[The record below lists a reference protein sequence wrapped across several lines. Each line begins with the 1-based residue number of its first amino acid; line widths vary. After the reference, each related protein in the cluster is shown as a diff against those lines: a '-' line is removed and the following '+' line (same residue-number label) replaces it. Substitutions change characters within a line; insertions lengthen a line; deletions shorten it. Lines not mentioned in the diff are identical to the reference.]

1 MTLISL
7 ADCCRRLYID
17 PKTLHHWLSLAQISV
32 QPHPLDARLKCVT
45 QQQLEQVAAAHHRA
59 LSVSVPP
66 QTSADASPTN
76 GMCASVLS
84 DFVAQTMRLTEQLAS
99 LQTHVATLQNQ
110 LTRLSEQTHLEQA
123 GRASASQASGEKSQ
137 KSSQEKSEESSQQ
150 KSQKSSQEKSEESS
164 QQKSQKSSQEKSE
177 ESSQQK
183 SQKSSQEK
191 SRQSSQ
197 QKSQQPSQEESEE
210 SSQQKSQEEATDA
223 PTPSVSIDRR
233 KHPRVLPL
241 VEYVTQGTYVVISPE
256 LGRLECSPDSPEW
269 FTWLS
274 TLPSFRFVGQHGH
287 FTAFRGY
294 QCSSSTPWWAHRQ
307 IRNHSHKRRLGPT
320 DQVTVASL
328 ELAATSLQALV

>member
-1 MTLISL
+1 MILGLVLGIISGVVVSLFDAKGVSIMTLISL

-123 GRASASQASGEKSQ
+123 GRASASQASGE
-137 KSSQEKSEESSQQ
+137 
-150 KSQKSSQEKSEESS
+150 
-164 QQKSQKSSQEKSE
+164 KSQKSSQEKSE